1 MLQKINQAHRNG
13 SIYIP
18 PKNSYETQFG
28 ILHFAGIVHYDSKGN
43 VHYQRTFGG
52 WVGGSSA
59 LFLLSMC
66 GLFISGFLEKNRDS
80 LSSDLIQL
88 VHKSTSKLLK
98 QAFHDALS
106 SFATKT
112 IVNPRIITKSASVR
126 VSGLSDPNKA
136 LYE

>member
-1 MLQKINQAHRNG
+1 MLQKINQAHGNG

-18 PKNSYETQFG
+18 PKTSYETQFG
-28 ILHFAGIVHYDSKGN
+28 ILHFAGIVHYDSKGI
-43 VHYQRTFGG
+43 VYYQRTFGG
-52 WVGGSSA
+52 GVGGG
-59 LFLLSMC
+59 LLHCSYCLC

-112 IVNPRIITKSASVR
+112 IVNPRIITKAASVR
-126 VSGLSDPNKA
+126 VSGLSDSTKA
-136 LYE
+136 PYE

>member
-1 MLQKINQAHRNG
+1 MLQKINQAHGNG

-28 ILHFAGIVHYDSKGN
+28 ILHFAGIVHYDSKGT
-43 VHYQRTFGG
+43 VYYQQTFGG
-52 WVGGSSA
+52 GWGVFCIAPIVYVWSV
-59 LFLLSMC
+59 L
-66 GLFISGFLEKNRDS
+66 GFLEKNRDS

-98 QAFHDALS
+98 QAFHDALA

-112 IVNPRIITKSASVR
+112 IVNPRIVTKAASVR
-126 VSGLSDPNKA
+126 VSGLFDATKA
-136 LYE
+136 LCE

>member
-1 MLQKINQAHRNG
+1 
-13 SIYIP
+13 
-18 PKNSYETQFG
+18 
-28 ILHFAGIVHYDSKGN
+28 
-43 VHYQRTFGG
+43 
-52 WVGGSSA
+52 
-59 LFLLSMC
+59 MC

-98 QAFHDALS
+98 QAFRDALS

-112 IVNPRIITKSASVR
+112 VVNPRIITKSASVR
-126 VSGLSDPNKA
+126 VSGLSDTTKA